1 MMRHAWP
8 AVCLILLMLGMGAAA
23 AELALARELA
33 EEGDGAACVAECLRV
48 ERLYPAQAAQATQLR
63 RAIRADR
70 APAAPPRRWWRTL
83 GSLPVRG
90 LVAFYRT
97 TVAPA
102 LGSRCLLTP
111 SCSAY
116 SLQAARER
124 GWVSIPM
131 TADRLIREP
140 TVTHARA
147 VPVTMPSGEIL
158 FADPISDHIGARKRH
173 APAACK
179 GLDHD

>member
-8 AVCLILLMLGMGAAA
+8 AVCLILLMLGVGAAA

-70 APAAPPRRWWRTL
+70 GPAVPRRWWRTL
-83 GSLPVRG
+83 GSLPVRA

-173 APAACK
+173 APAPCK
-179 GLDHD
+179 GSAHD

>member
-8 AVCLILLMLGMGAAA
+8 AISLLLLLSIGAAA
-23 AELALARELA
+23 SELALARELA
-33 EEGDGAACVAECLRV
+33 KEGDEAACVVECLRI
-48 ERLYPAQAAQATQLR
+48 EKLYPSHAAEAAQLR
-63 RAIRADR
+63 RTVRTAHGATV
-70 APAAPPRRWWRTL
+70 PRRWWHTL

-90 LVAFYRT
+90 LVAFYRS

-124 GWVSIPM
+124 GWLSIPM

-173 APAACK
+173 ASLTCT
-179 GLDHD
+179 GVDHD

>member
-1 MMRHAWP
+1 MTRHAWP
-8 AVCLILLMLGMGAAA
+8 AACLLLLGLGLGAAA
-23 AELALARELA
+23 SELSLARELA
-33 EEGDGAACVAECLRV
+33 DEGDGAACVVECLRV
-48 ERLYPAQAAQATQLR
+48 ERLYPAHAAEAAQLR
-63 RAIRADR
+63 RAMRADR
-70 APAAPPRRWWRTL
+70 ATAAPRRWWRTL

-158 FADPISDHIGARKRH
+158 FADPITDHIGARKRH
-173 APAACK
+173 APATCK

>member
-1 MMRHAWP
+1 MMRHVWP
-8 AVCLILLMLGMGAAA
+8 AACLLLLVLGVGAAA
-23 AELALARELA
+23 SELALARELA
-33 EEGDGAACVAECLRV
+33 DEGDGAACVVECLRV
-48 ERLYPAQAAQATQLR
+48 ETLYPAHAANAAQLR
-63 RAIRADR
+63 RTMRADR
-70 APAAPPRRWWRTL
+70 ATAPRRWWRTL

-90 LVAFYRT
+90 LVAFYRS

-147 VPVTMPSGEIL
+147 VPVTTPSGAIL
-158 FADPISDHIGARKRH
+158 FADPIADHIGARKRH
-173 APAACK
+173 APAPCK